1 MASMEELEIRIKT
14 LEEINENLAERV
26 ADLELQIAQITE
38 RVLHSCSSCG
48 MY

>member
-1 MASMEELEIRIKT
+1 MTSIEELESRLKN
-14 LEEINENLAERV
+14 LEEENANLRERV
-26 ADLELQIAQITE
+26 SHLELQIAQITE

>member
-1 MASMEELEIRIKT
+1 MMTIEELERRVKT
-14 LEEINENLAERV
+14 LENINENLSGRV

-48 MY
+48 L